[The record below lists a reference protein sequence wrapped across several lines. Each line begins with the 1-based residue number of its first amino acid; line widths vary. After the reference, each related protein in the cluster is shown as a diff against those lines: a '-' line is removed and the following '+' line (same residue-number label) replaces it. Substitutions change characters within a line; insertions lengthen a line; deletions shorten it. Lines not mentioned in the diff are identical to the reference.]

1 MGNEAEEIFGKLK
14 KDLTEYAQLKLELV
28 KLDAYERLGRTMAQL
43 TYGIILVALAFFV
56 VLFLFLALGLFLGE
70 IFNSQPLG
78 FSAVAGLYII
88 VIILTCIF
96 GKKIRK
102 RILNGIIYALTISE
116 DREDLENDLNDVN
129 KHGESTTDTTREV
142 DC

>member
-96 GKKIRK
+96 VKKIRK
-102 RILNGIIYALTISE
+102 RILTGIIYALTISE

-129 KHGESTTDTTREV
+129 KHGKSTTDTIREV
-142 DC
+142 D